1 VHAVE
6 NDRLFFAPPD
16 EENRSMTL
24 LPRLL
29 ALLIFALPAMPA
41 FAVNEADLLP
51 VDQAFAL
58 TASAPSRDRIEV
70 RWKVADGYYLYRHR
84 IDVQVDGTGFQAG
97 KLQLPKG
104 KAYRDE
110 FFGDVETY
118 HEDVTGVLAGEAAA
132 GADSVALKVKYQG
145 CADAGICYP
154 PQTRRLVVKLPV
166 AGGASGLPSPLG
178 ATNAGGLPRFGQP
191 ASAASGAIDAL
202 PLPQEQAFAFE
213 AIAYDG
219 NQLLLRFTPAPGY
232 YLYRDR
238 TTMKLDGAKQ
248 LALGRPRWPKGAS
261 HRDEHFG
268 EVVVYFDQVEVPVP
282 VLRTSGEAADATL
295 SVTFQGCQK
304 DGICY
309 PPMTRAVK
317 LAIPAGK
324 VTSAAEIAVAA
335 ANTIPTP
342 ALPLK
347 GREQS
352 VEPSPSRE
360 GLGGDG
366 VASKNEVPRT
376 TPPADVL
383 RKVNAPTS
391 VWLALL
397 LALAG
402 GLVLNLMPCVL
413 PVLSLKALSLADS
426 GRSGGHARA
435 SALWYTAGVLLSFLA
450 VGAIALALR
459 AAGQALGWGFQLQQP
474 LVIGALVYLMFAVGL
489 SLSGVFALGHRF
501 AGAGHELTA
510 RSGPAGDFFTG
521 VLAVVIA
528 SPCTA
533 PFMGAALAFAF
544 TASTPVALLVFA
556 FLGLGLALPFLLIG
570 FVPGLA
576 QRLPKPGAWMETLK
590 HFLAFPMYLTAVWLL
605 WVLGKQ
611 RGVDAIGLALVG
623 LVLLALGLWWYQRLR
638 LQAAPLRRALAV
650 LLLLTS
656 IVPLVLVHR
665 LQRET
670 AGPAIAGE
678 QAVPYSAA
686 KLAALRAEGRVVF
699 VDMTADWCVTCKAN
713 EKAVLGREDFRA
725 SMKQADAVF
734 MQGDWTNVDPAI
746 TEFLE
751 AHQAVGVPLYVVF
764 PSDGGEGEVLPTVL
778 TQKRVAEALARAKR

>member
-1 VHAVE
+1 
-6 NDRLFFAPPD
+6 
-16 EENRSMTL
+16 MTI

-29 ALLIFALPAMPA
+29 ALLAFAIPATPA
-41 FAVNEADLLP
+41 FAVSEADLLP

-70 RWKVADGYYLYRHR
+70 QWKVADGYYLYRHR
-84 IDVQVDGTGFQAG
+84 TDVQVDGPGFQAG

-118 HEDVTGVLAGEAAA
+118 HQDLTGVLAGQAAP
-132 GADSVALKVKYQG
+132 GVESVTLKVKYQG

-154 PQTRRLVVKLPV
+154 PQTRKLVVKLPA
-166 AGGASGLPSPLG
+166 AGAIAGPTGPLG
-178 ATNAGGLPRFGQP
+178 ATNAGGLPRFGQ
-191 ASAASGAIDAL
+191 AATAPSGAAEAL

-232 YLYRDR
+232 YVYRDR
-238 TTMKLDGAKQ
+238 TTMKLEGAKH
-248 LALGRPRWPKGAS
+248 LALGRPRWPQGQS

-268 EVVVYFDQVEVPVP
+268 EVIVYFDQAEVPVP
-282 VLRTSGEAADATL
+282 LQRSSGEAADATL
-295 SVTFQGCQK
+295 KVTFQGCQK

-317 LAIPAGK
+317 LAIPKGHI
-324 VTSAAEIAVAA
+324 TSAADLSATDG
-335 ANTIPTP
+335 NTIPTP
-342 ALPLK
+342 TLPLK
-347 GREQS
+347 GREQETTAS
-352 VEPSPSRE
+352 ESSPSRG

-366 VASKNEVPRT
+366 VALEVPRT

-383 RKVNAPTS
+383 RKAGKSTS
-391 VWLALL
+391 VWVALL

-426 GRSGGHARA
+426 GRDGGHARA
-435 SALWYTAGVLLSFLA
+435 SALWYTAGVLLSFIA
-450 VGAIALALR
+450 IGAIALALR

-501 AGAGHELTA
+501 AGAGHELTG

-611 RGVDAIGLALVG
+611 RGVDAIGLALAG

-638 LQAAPLRRALAV
+638 LQVAPLRRALALLV
-650 LLLLTS
+650 LLASLA
-656 IVPLVLVHR
+656 PLVLVHR
-665 LQRET
+665 LRPEPVNAAT
-670 AGPAIAGE
+670 ANSDF
-678 QAVPYSAA
+678 VPYSAA

-725 SMKQADAVF
+725 SMQQADAVF

-746 TEFLE
+746 TQFLE

-778 TQKRVAEALARAKR
+778 TQEVVAKALARAKR

>member
-1 VHAVE
+1 
-6 NDRLFFAPPD
+6 
-16 EENRSMTL
+16 MTIL
-24 LPRLL
+24 SRLL
-29 ALLIFALPAMPA
+29 ALLAFALPAAPA
-41 FAVNEADLLP
+41 FAVSEADLLP
-51 VDQAFAL
+51 VDQAFAWS
-58 TASAPSRDRIEV
+58 ASAPGRDRIEV
-70 RWKVADGYYLYRHR
+70 QWKVADGYYLYRHR
-84 IDVQVDGTGFQAG
+84 TDVQVEGADFRNG

-118 HEDVTGVLAGEAAA
+118 HQDLTGVLTGVAAP
-132 GADSVALKVKYQG
+132 GADSVTLKVKYQG

-154 PQTRRLVVKLPV
+154 PQTRKLVVKLPAAGGV
-166 AGGASGLPSPLG
+166 AGLAGPLG
-178 ATNAGGLPRFGQP
+178 PTNAGGLPRFGQ
-191 ASAASGAIDAL
+191 SATAPSGAVEAL

-219 NQLLLRFTPAPGY
+219 NRLLLRFTPAPGY
-232 YLYRDR
+232 YVYRDR
-238 TTMKLDGAKQ
+238 TSMKLEGAKQ
-248 LALGRPRWPKGAS
+248 LALGRPQWPKGQS

-268 EVVVYFDQVEVPVP
+268 EVVVYFDQAEVPVP
-282 VLRTSGEAADATL
+282 LQRSSGEAAEATL
-295 SVTFQGCQK
+295 KVTFQGCQK

-317 LAIPAGK
+317 LKIPKGD
-324 VTSAAEIAVAA
+324 VTSLADAGDAA
-335 ANTIPTP
+335 APLIP
-342 ALPLK
+342 ALP
-347 GREQS
+347 GAG
-352 VEPSPSRE
+352 PN
-360 GLGGDG
+360 
-366 VASKNEVPRT
+366 VASPASDAGAGPAPAAASADAPQQVART

-383 RKVNAPTS
+383 RKASKSTS
-391 VWLALL
+391 VWVALL

-426 GRSGGHARA
+426 GRGGGHARA
-435 SALWYTAGVLLSFLA
+435 SALWYTAGVLLSFIA
-450 VGAIALALR
+450 IGAIALALR

-623 LVLLALGLWWYQRLR
+623 LVLMALGLWWYQRLR
-638 LQAAPLRRALAV
+638 LQAAPLRRTLAV
-650 LLLLTS
+650 LLMLASLA
-656 IVPLVLVHR
+656 PLVLVHR
-665 LQRET
+665 LPRET
-670 AGPAIAGE
+670 AGPAASAAEGV
-678 QAVPYSAA
+678 VPYSAA

-725 SMKQADAVF
+725 SMRQADAVL

-778 TQKRVAEALARAKR
+778 TQELVAKALARAKR

>member
-1 VHAVE
+1 M
-6 NDRLFFAPPD
+6 
-16 EENRSMTL
+16 SL

-29 ALLIFALPAMPA
+29 SLLFLATLGSPAL
-41 FAVNEADLLP
+41 AVSEADLLP

-58 TASAPSRDRIEV
+58 SATAGSRDRIEV
-70 RWKVADGYYLYRHR
+70 LWKVADGYYLYRHR
-84 IDVQVDGTGFQAG
+84 TSVEVEGPGFQGA

-118 HEDVTGVLAGEAAA
+118 YQDLNGVLVGKAS
-132 GADSVALKVKYQG
+132 ADAESITLKVKYQG

-154 PQTRRLVVKLPV
+154 PQTRKLVVKLP
-166 AGGASGLPSPLG
+166 AANNGS
-178 ATNAGGLPRFGQP
+178 GGLPPTKTATNIGGLPLFG
-191 ASAASGAIDAL
+191 SAASNGHADAL
-202 PLPQEQAFAFE
+202 PLPQDKAFAFE
-213 AIAYDG
+213 AIAFDG

-238 TTMKLDGAKQ
+238 TTMKLQGATGIG
-248 LALGRPRWPKGAS
+248 LDRPRWPTGQP

-268 EVVVYFDQVEVPVP
+268 EVVVYFDQAEVPVP
-282 VLRTSGEAADATL
+282 LNRATVDAANATL
-295 SVTFQGCQK
+295 QVTFQGCQK

-309 PPMTRAVK
+309 PPMTRTVK
-317 LAIPAGK
+317 LAIPEGRLTTK
-324 VTSAAEIAVAA
+324 VAEAPAA
-335 ANTIPTP
+335 ALIAPLASATGEASATAAIGAETSSPP
-342 ALPLK
+342 APVNADPV
-347 GREQS
+347 Q
-352 VEPSPSRE
+352 
-360 GLGGDG
+360 
-366 VASKNEVPRT
+366 VART
-376 TPPADVL
+376 TPPADLL
-383 RKVNAPTS
+383 RKADSKTS
-391 VWLALL
+391 LWLALL
-397 LALAG
+397 LALGG

-426 GRSGGHARA
+426 GRHGGHARA
-435 SALWYTAGVLLSFLA
+435 SALWYTAGVLLSFVALGALA
-450 VGAIALALR
+450 IALR

-474 LVIGALVYLMFAVGL
+474 LVIGGLVYLMFAVGL

-501 AGAGHELTA
+501 AGAGHELTG
-510 RSGPAGDFFTG
+510 RSGPMGDFFTG

-576 QRLPKPGAWMETLK
+576 QRLPRPGAWMETLK
-590 HFLAFPMYLTAVWLL
+590 HFLAFPMYLTVAWLL

-623 LVLLALGLWWYQRLR
+623 LVLLAMGLWWFQRLR
-638 LQAAPLRRALAV
+638 LQTAPVRRTLALLV
-650 LLLLTS
+650 ILLSL
-656 IVPLVLVHR
+656 VPLWKVHATKPD
-665 LQRET
+665 T
-670 AGPAIAGE
+670 AERATKDNVVA
-678 QAVPYSAA
+678 YSAGT
-686 KLAALRAEGRVVF
+686 LATLRAEGRVVF

-713 EKAVLGREDFRA
+713 EKAVLDRDEFRGA
-725 SMKQADAVF
+725 MQQANAVF

-751 AHQAVGVPLYVVF
+751 AHNAVGVPLYVVF
-764 PSDGGEGEVLPTVL
+764 PANGGEGEVLPTVL
-778 TQKRVAEALARAKR
+778 TQAVVADALARATR